1 MSELIVRKGV
11 AEDAA
16 AVAELEQLC
25 FAVPWSRESII
36 RDLTENELAEY
47 IVAELDGRIVG
58 YVGLW
63 VVVDEGH
70 INNVAVSPAFR
81 RRHIAA
87 ALIEAVLRFAENAG
101 VKGFTLEVRTGNE
114 PARRL
119 YEKFGF
125 QQAGV
130 RKGYYEDNGED
141 AVIMWRR

>member
-101 VKGFTLEVRTGNE
+101 VKGFTLEVRIGNE

-125 QQAGV
+125 QQVGV

>member
-1 MSELIVRKGV
+1 MSELIVRKGI

-63 VVVDEGH
+63 VVVVEVH

-101 VKGFTLEVRTGNE
+101 VKGFTLEVRAGNE